1 MNTLDNKKQL
11 WDLLLNSQG
20 FKHDVGVDKT
30 REVFE
35 TVIQEV
41 DMLQLPLV
49 EKNRLFLAEFMKRI
63 HRIDEKQDVDVFEK
77 RMKEQD
83 RHKKPV
89 KDLTEIKQLLY
100 QILDRLDR
108 L

>member
-11 WDLLLNSQG
+11 WDLLLDSQG

-63 HRIDEKQDVDVFEK
+63 HHIDEKQDVDVFEK

-100 QILDRLDR
+100 QILDRLDQ

>member
-11 WDLLLNSQG
+11 WDLLLSSQG

-100 QILDRLDR
+100 QILDRLDQ